1 MSSRPQ
7 IDSVIDDDDEFWYV
21 RSRFPAL
28 LFRRL
33 ADNSRP

>member
-21 RSRFPAL
+21 WSPFTAL
-28 LFRRL
+28 VLYGGC
-33 ADNSRP
+33 ADNS